1 MSALNNESNNN
12 NTINTNFTNQVQL
25 DISNNQGRD
34 DTKVTYATCAIFA
47 RLCRRIISKDQPRGH
62 RRNMKVLHEHS
73 GLRQHYEAEYFKNVG
88 RQDRFQEQRH
98 IE

>member
-34 DTKVTYATCAIFA
+34 DTKVTYAIMRNICSPMSQDYIERQAP
-47 RLCRRIISKDQPRGH
+47 RSPSK
-62 RRNMKVLHEHS
+62 HES
-73 GLRQHYEAEYFKNVG
+73 TS
-88 RQDRFQEQRH
+88 
-98 IE
+98 